1 MFRSLRFYWI
11 YHRKPVVYLDSGLFS
26 IDPKKPIVLKKGV
39 SLKGSA
45 NEPTILTVNDK
56 NATASIEG
64 KLWFILRLKMLY

>member
-1 MFRSLRFYWI
+1 
-11 YHRKPVVYLDSGLFS
+11 
-26 IDPKKPIVLKKGV
+26 LKKGV

-64 KLWFILRLKMLY
+64 KLRFILRLKMLY